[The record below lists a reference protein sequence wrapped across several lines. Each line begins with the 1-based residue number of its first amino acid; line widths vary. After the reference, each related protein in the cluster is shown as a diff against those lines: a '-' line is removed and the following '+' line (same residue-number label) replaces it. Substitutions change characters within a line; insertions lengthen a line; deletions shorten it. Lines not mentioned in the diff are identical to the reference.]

1 MDFTT
6 LLPQVTAV
14 ATLCCIASAIYLR
27 YFYVDLGRIE
37 GIPEIPGGTPTAGHL
52 YMLGEDHAS
61 TAERWAITKSW
72 PIYQIRLG
80 YRRAIILNSFDAAR
94 EWIVTKQT
102 STIDRPWLYTFHSV
116 VSKTSAATIGT
127 NPWDE
132 RTKKQRRVVGSYTTT
147 PAIRRLEPMLDL
159 ETSQMV
165 TGLYEDGKYGKDAIS
180 PHIYQKRLALNI
192 ILMFSYA
199 RRFSAI
205 DDPLLLGILSD
216 ANTISSF
223 RSTNSNAQD
232 YIPYLRYFGGGKR
245 TAEAT
250 EVRGRRDRW
259 LAELLEKARESVELG
274 KAKECVAQ
282 GLLSDKEEALT
293 KQDIRTILGGLMSG
307 GFETVFATAIIGI
320 GFLASPGGQPIQL
333 SAFADIKNSYKTP
346 QEAFERSVL
355 EEKSKYVAAFVRE
368 VLRFYPPLHLLPPR
382 QTYREFDYHGSK
394 IPKGVLVY
402 MNAQAINHDKV
413 KYGPDADQFRPERWL
428 DKDGSCEVP
437 PPYHFSYGAGARMC
451 TAVNFSNRILYAI
464 FLRLILSFKIVGSED
479 SPPETH
485 YINYNRNTKAASAIS
500 KDFKA
505 RFVPRD
511 IDILDECLRKSGE
524 TGVELA
530 G

>member
-1 MDFTT
+1 MDPTT
-6 LLPQVTAV
+6 LLFQ
-14 ATLCCIASAIYLR
+14 ATILSGVCCIGVVVYLR
-27 YFYVDLGRIE
+27 YFYVDFGRIE
-37 GIPEIPGGTPTAGHL
+37 GIPEIPGGSSVAGHL
-52 YMLGEDHAS
+52 YMLGQDHAT
-61 TAERWAITKSW
+61 TAESWAISNTW
-72 PIYQIRLG
+72 PVYQIRFG

-102 STIDRPWLYTFHSV
+102 STIDRPWLYTFHGV
-116 VSKTSAATIGT
+116 VSKTSATIGT

-132 RTKKQRRVVGSYTTT
+132 RTKKQRRVVGSYTTA
-147 PAIRRLEPMLDL
+147 PAIRKLEPMLDV
-159 ETSQMV
+159 ETSQMIS
-165 TGLYEDGKYGKDAIS
+165 GLYEDGKHGIRAIS

-192 ILMFSYA
+192 ILMFCYS
-199 RRFSAI
+199 RRFAAI

-232 YIPYLRYFGGGKR
+232 YIPYLRHFGGGKR
-245 TAEAT
+245 TVEAT

-259 LAELLEKARESVELG
+259 LAGLLEKARDSVRLG
-274 KAKECVAQ
+274 KAKKCVAQ
-282 GLLSDKEEALT
+282 GLLVDKEEGLT

-320 GFLASPGGQPIQL
+320 AFLASPAGEAAQK
-333 SAFADIKNSYKTP
+333 SAHADITSNYSTP
-346 QEAFERSVL
+346 QEAFERAAL
-355 EEKSKYVAAFVRE
+355 EEKSPYIAAFVRE

-382 QTYREFDYHGSK
+382 QTYQEFEYHGSK

-402 MNAQAINHDKV
+402 MNAQAINHDKD

-428 DKDGSCEVP
+428 DKESGYEVP

-464 FLRLILSFKIVGSED
+464 FLRLIVSFEIIGSKED
-479 SPPETH
+479 PPETH
-485 YINYNRNTKAASAIS
+485 YIDYNRNTTAASAIP

-511 IDILDECLRKSGE
+511 VGILEECLRKSQE
-524 TGVELA
+524 TEVDLA